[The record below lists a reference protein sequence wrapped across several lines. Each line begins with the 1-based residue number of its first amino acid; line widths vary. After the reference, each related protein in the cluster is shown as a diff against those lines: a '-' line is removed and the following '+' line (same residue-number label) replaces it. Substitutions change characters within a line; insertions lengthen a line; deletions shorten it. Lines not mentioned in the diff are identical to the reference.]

1 MRLTIAML
9 LAVALAAAV
18 PISRARAQGARD
30 LKIYA
35 VDVEGGGATLFVAP
49 SGESLLIDTG
59 NGDAAA
65 RRDADR
71 ILAAAS
77 DAAIKQIDHLV
88 ITHYH
93 GDHVGGVAELA
104 LRIPIKHFI
113 DHGASIEPQGTAA
126 RFVARYEELWR
137 QAQHTV
143 VKPGDTIPMA
153 GLNIRVVSSAG
164 QIIKTPLPGAGRP
177 NPACANVK
185 PTDPDPSENAQ
196 SVGLSIVYGQFR
208 VAHLGDLTWN
218 GELELMC
225 PNNKFGT
232 SDLFI
237 VSHHAQQRPQAMS
250 NSAGLVHGLRPRVAI
265 SSNGLRKGAQVAAM
279 TVLFSSPGLE
289 DLWQL
294 HASQFSGQEYTVP
307 GAFIA
312 NWADEP
318 EASIPVAPAD
328 PLPQGQP
335 VATHN
340 GPAHYIKVS
349 AQQDGTFTV
358 TNTRNNFSKT
368 YRPVS
373 AR

>member
-1 MRLTIAML
+1 MRLTTAML
-9 LAVALAAAV
+9 LAVALTAAAAM
-18 PISRARAQGARD
+18 ARVGAQGARP
-30 LKIYA
+30 LQIYA
-35 VDVEGGGATLFVAP
+35 VDVEGGGATLYVAP

-65 RRDADR
+65 PRDVGR
-71 ILAAAS
+71 IM
-77 DAAIKQIDHLV
+77 AAITDAGVRQIDHLV

-104 LRIPIKHFI
+104 SRIPIKHFI
-113 DHGASIEPQGTAA
+113 DHGTTVEPQGTAA
-126 RFVARYEELWR
+126 KFVTQYDGLWR
-137 QAQHTV
+137 QARRTV
-143 VKPGDTIPMA
+143 ARPGDTIPVA
-153 GLNIRVVSSAG
+153 GLDVRVASSAG
-164 QIIKTPLPGAGRP
+164 QIIKTALPGAGQP
-177 NPACANVK
+177 NPACANAK
-185 PTDPDPSENAQ
+185 PIAPDPTENAQ
-196 SVGLSIVYGQFR
+196 SVGLSIAYGAFR

-225 PNNKFGT
+225 PTNKFGT
-232 SDLFI
+232 VDLFI
-237 VSHHAQQRPQAMS
+237 VSHHAQQRPDAMS
-250 NSAGLVHGLRPRVAI
+250 NSEALVHGLRPRVAI

-279 TVLFSSPGLE
+279 KVLFSSPGLE

-294 HASQFSGQEYTVP
+294 HFSQFSGQEYTAP

-312 NWADEP
+312 NWSDQS
-318 EASIPVAPAD
+318 EAAMPIAPID
-328 PLPQGQP
+328 VLPQGQP
-335 VATHN
+335 APAHN
-340 GPAHYIKVS
+340 GPAHYIKVT